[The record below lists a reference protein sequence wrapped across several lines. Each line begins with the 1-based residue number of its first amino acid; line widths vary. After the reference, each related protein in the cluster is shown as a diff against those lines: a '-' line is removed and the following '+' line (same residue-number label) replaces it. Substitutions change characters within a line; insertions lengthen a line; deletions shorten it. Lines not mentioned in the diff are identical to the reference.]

1 MHLSDINQ
9 VRELFWQ
16 INIFVRVSGICTGVA
31 NAHST
36 MSEVGRLP
44 GFFPNPVKP
53 DYSVLQSRFVCMHL
67 ITRKRKVEVNDLVK
81 SKQLLK
87 SCKTTCQ

>member
-1 MHLSDINQ
+1 MHRSDINQ

-36 MSEVGRLP
+36 MSEVDRLP
-44 GFFPNPVKP
+44 GLFPIPVKP

-67 ITRKRKVEVNDLVK
+67 IARKGKVEVKESVK

-87 SCKTTCQ
+87 LCEPSCQ